1 MLYIKSGSF
10 ADFYP
15 LRAMVKK
22 LVWLT
27 WICFFLVTVARA
39 QSPSDT
45 IVAPPADTALRITN
59 LNPYITLH
67 VDSTLSYRLSINK
80 DESQYYWYLKNSPV
94 GLKINKDNGLLTFK
108 ADKSFFMSGKL
119 KYDNEYSV
127 KIGVQSL
134 VNPAERVD
142 TAFTLIFY
150 NTDVIL
156 PKIKPTISNLL
167 SIEEGETLTF
177 KVQCEAG
184 NFPVDEILF
193 YSNIPLFGYKPVR
206 HCDDE
211 FSWSPG
217 YDFVKETDS
226 ARIRI
231 LNLSFVGSTRFK
243 VKDTATIRVVVKDA
257 LNYPVAKQEYDMVV
271 SNLKSYMLKL
281 KYTFLQLD
289 KKLKNTKTTRTTF
302 DLTSATTALS
312 GTILSTSSNKA
323 SQNTGK
329 ILPSAGL
336 ALVPVK
342 EASAP
347 NKVVEQNQAS
357 LIRSSIK
364 RLEYML
370 YDYALVGDKDPM
382 IAGKIAKLKEELKQS
397 QMQLIDVPIDITN
410 NMSETELNNY
420 FNNPK
425 VNKKY
430 RLTGK

>member
-1 MLYIKSGSF
+1 LQTFSQLHAML
-10 ADFYP
+10 
-15 LRAMVKK
+15 KK
-22 LVWLT
+22 P
-27 WICFFLVTVARA
+27 FFLVLVFVLYLSVSRA
-39 QSPSDT
+39 QIIQDT
-45 IVAPPADTALRITN
+45 LPAPEADSSLRIIN
-59 LNPYITLH
+59 LNPYFTLH
-67 VDSTLSYRLSINK
+67 VDSMLSYQLSINK
-80 DESQYYWYLKNSPV
+80 EESKHYWYLKNSPV

-108 ADKSFFMSGKL
+108 AEKSYFLSGKL

-127 KIGVQSL
+127 KLGVQSL
-134 VNPAERVD
+134 TDPTEKVD
-142 TAFTLIFY
+142 TSFTLVFY
-150 NTDVIL
+150 NTEIIL
-156 PKIKPTISNLL
+156 PKLKPTVASTLV
-167 SIEEGETLTF
+167 IEEGEQVSF

-184 NFPVDEILF
+184 NFPVEAILF
-193 YSNIPLFGYKPVR
+193 YSNIPLQGYKLVKA
-206 HCDDE
+206 CDDE

-226 ARIRI
+226 AKVKI

-243 VKDTATIRVVVKDA
+243 IKDTANVRIIVKDA
-257 LNYPVAKQEYDMVV
+257 LNYQVAKQEYDMLIA
-271 SNLKSYMLKL
+271 NIKTYMLKL

-289 KKLKNTKTTRTTF
+289 KKLKNTKKTRTTF
-302 DLTSATTALS
+302 DLTSASTALS
-312 GTILSTSSNKA
+312 GTILSTTGGKGA
-323 SQNTGK
+323 QNAGK

-342 EASAP
+342 EATAP

-370 YDYALVGDKDPM
+370 YDYSLVGDKDPAV
-382 IAGKIAKLKEELKQS
+382 ITKITKLKEELKQS

-410 NMSETELNNY
+410 DMTEEELNNY

-425 VNKKY
+425 VNRKY

>member
-1 MLYIKSGSF
+1 LTTTC
-10 ADFYP
+10 
-15 LRAMVKK
+15 MVKK
-22 LVWLT
+22 L
-27 WICFFLVTVARA
+27 IFLAALFVSLNKRMTA
-39 QSPSDT
+39 QGITDSVNIPT
-45 IVAPPADTALRITN
+45 ADSVLRITN
-59 LNPYITLH
+59 LNPYFTLH
-67 VDSTLSYRLSINK
+67 VDSMLSYQLAINK
-80 DESQYYWYLKNSPV
+80 EESKYYWYLKNSPV

-108 ADKSFFMSGKL
+108 AEKSFFLSGKL
-119 KYDNEYSV
+119 KYDNEYTV

-134 VNPAERVD
+134 TNALEKVD
-142 TAFTLIFY
+142 TAFTLVFY

-156 PKIKPTISNLL
+156 PKVKPSIANLL
-167 SIEEGETLTF
+167 TIEEGETLSF

-193 YSNIPLFGYKPVR
+193 YSNIPLFDYKPIR

-226 ARIRI
+226 AKIRI

-243 VKDTATIRVVVKDA
+243 VKDTATVRVIIKDA
-257 LNYPVAKQEYDMVV
+257 LNYPIAKQEYDILV
-271 SNLKSYMLKL
+271 SNIQSYMLKL

-302 DLTSATTALS
+302 DLTSASTALT
-312 GTILSTSSNKA
+312 GTILSTASNK
-323 SQNTGK
+323 STQNTGK

-370 YDYALVGDKDPM
+370 YDYTLVGDKDPL
-382 IAGKIAKLKEELKQS
+382 IAAKVNKLKEELKQS

-410 NMSETELNNY
+410 NMSEKELNNY

-425 VNKKY
+425 VNRKY
-430 RLTGK
+430 RLTGR